1 MGKNVAKDL
10 KLNKVYLLESDL
22 IILDNNVKAQS
33 AVWPVALSLFL
44 PLWLEVTILRPG
56 KYNKSLCGYI
66 GKKEIPLQ
74 LQHYVGFIDSL
85 NYIFMKHFFSIIF
98 MAVIAIVS
106 CNAQI
111 LWEVSGNGLSK
122 PSYIMGTHHIASI
135 SIIDSIDGFNEAIN
149 RCDVLYGEVS
159 KEEMNSLETQQKAMQ
174 LSIAPADSTLDK
186 IFTPAQFD
194 SIDNVLKKYTAGM
207 ASLQQLVM
215 LKPTLVATQ
224 LAVMQSLKAFP
235 DFNPQQQL
243 DSHVQS
249 LADSLGKELGAFET
263 VDFQLNL
270 LYGQPIAEQAK
281 ELLIAVRHDDELE
294 SFSHKLANAYKSQN
308 LDLMYEYMNDPILG
322 FDDASKKRLVDDRNQ
337 RWVET
342 LVELMPQK
350 SIFVCVGA
358 GHLPGESGLLNLL
371 RQKGYTVSP
380 VK

>member
-1 MGKNVAKDL
+1 
-10 KLNKVYLLESDL
+10 
-22 IILDNNVKAQS
+22 
-33 AVWPVALSLFL
+33 
-44 PLWLEVTILRPG
+44 
-56 KYNKSLCGYI
+56 
-66 GKKEIPLQ
+66 
-74 LQHYVGFIDSL
+74 
-85 NYIFMKHFFSIIF
+85 MKHFFSIIF

-122 PSYIMGTHHIASI
+122 PSYIMGTHHIAPI
-135 SIIDSIDGFNEAIN
+135 SIIDSIGGFNEAIN

-186 IFTPAQFD
+186 IFTPVQFD

>member
-1 MGKNVAKDL
+1 M
-10 KLNKVYLLESDL
+10 ESDL

-56 KYNKSLCGYI
+56 KYNRSLCGYI

-74 LQHYVGFIDSL
+74 VQHFVGFIDSL

-122 PSYIMGTHHIASI
+122 PSYIMGTHHIAPI

-159 KEEMNSLETQQKAMQ
+159 KEEMNSMETQQKAMQ

-243 DSHVQS
+243 DSNVQS

-371 RQKGYTVSP
+371 QQKGYTISP